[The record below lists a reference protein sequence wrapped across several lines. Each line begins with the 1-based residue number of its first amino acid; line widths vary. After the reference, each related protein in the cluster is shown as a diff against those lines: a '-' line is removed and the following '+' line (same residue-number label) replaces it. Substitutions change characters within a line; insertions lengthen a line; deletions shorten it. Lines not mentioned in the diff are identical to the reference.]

1 MHFLECSLVYAR
13 FVVHYIIL
21 YFPLKF
27 AWIIKVWNGLGTTLR
42 KVFSLMDPKT
52 VQGLYSL
59 SGLTARSREVSNPKI
74 PVNTFP
80 IARKL
85 DRHLGS
91 SAAQTAVKFQSVAII
106 ITHNF
111 TASRFGDKTAHRFV
125 NRGPVYVRN

>member
-21 YFPLKF
+21 YFPLKC
-27 AWIIKVWNGLGTTLR
+27 AWIIKVRNGIGTTLR
-42 KVFSLMDPKT
+42 KVLSLMDPKA

-59 SGLTARSREVSNPKI
+59 SGLTARSREVSNAKI
-74 PVNTFP
+74 PVYTFLM
-80 IARKL
+80 AMKL
-85 DRHLGS
+85 DWHLGS
-91 SAAQTAVKFQSVAII
+91 SAAQPAVKFQSVAII
-106 ITHNF
+106 LTHNF